1 MAFEK
6 IALLPGRVY
15 IDSTALTIYAVWG
28 YDTDGNQKPD
38 VTEPTEKPNLIN
50 VVPPAAITVENG
62 TAIEEMG
69 LPTQVTIQTTKGDMQ
84 ANVTWDTQNTS
95 YDPSKAEAQTFTLN
109 GTLTLPEGVTN
120 TNSIPLMTTISITVN
135 AKDVEPGPDP
145 SESYTLTYDANGPA
159 SLAYKALAKEVTE
172 NERVRQQYHT
182 PLAR

>member
-1 MAFEK
+1 MYTATYRGQGTLTYGGNAQSGGEVFDLPDEQTVWEGTTVELSGQTPTHTPVNETSVVFIGWSRTKTGQIYGEEDQEAFEK

-69 LPTQVTIQTTKGDMQ
+69 LPTQVTIQTTKGDM
-84 ANVTWDTQNTS
+84 
-95 YDPSKAEAQTFTLN
+95 L
-109 GTLTLPEGVTN
+109 
-120 TNSIPLMTTISITVN
+120 
-135 AKDVEPGPDP
+135 
-145 SESYTLTYDANGPA
+145 
-159 SLAYKALAKEVTE
+159 SLIHIY
-172 NERVRQQYHT
+172 RHQRQ
-182 PLAR
+182 

>member
-1 MAFEK
+1 MARRIRK
-6 IALLPGRVY
+6 RLRRSRCCLARVY

-95 YDPSKAEAQTFTLN
+95 YDPSKQRRR
-109 GTLTLPEGVTN
+109 
-120 TNSIPLMTTISITVN
+120 
-135 AKDVEPGPDP
+135 P
-145 SESYTLTYDANGPA
+145 SP
-159 SLAYKALAKEVTE
+159 
-172 NERVRQQYHT
+172 
-182 PLAR
+182 